1 MCCTPRLPAR
11 PIRGIAAL
19 SVVGITLA
27 TGAWYIADA
36 AAGTNAPGNRSAILR
51 FPYTSV
57 ADGGFAAFSAAG
69 NAIVESRWM
78 GPQVV
83 YLKAGAPLF
92 PFPLAKPGLPSRKY
106 YVGAAISPDR
116 KYFSTAFLAS
126 RGRGW
131 RVCIWNLGGGR
142 FAPTVLAGHFRSGYP
157 SGIAF
162 SPDGRRLASILDTP
176 RDWSV
181 AIHGVRTGKAYRK
194 LMFPRSVRVAG
205 NPALIAFS
213 SPNALACVV
222 SGRKVCL
229 TCWNTISGS
238 RHYSQP
244 VRAFLTCTAI
254 AGDVHHGDLLLGGVS
269 AGPSRKLLVAI
280 VSGASGAIVHLL
292 AIKGNHADMPHN
304 IRWQGITHIC
314 VVGRGRFAVVTEIGT
329 HVDPRRDDR
338 PAGRFLIID
347 LKRMHVRY
355 RSPVLREIPWYAD
368 VSAGGG
374 RILIAGATRVYL
386 MPMPFKL

>member
-1 MCCTPRLPAR
+1 MSRIPRLRPR
-11 PIRGIAAL
+11 PIRVIAAL
-19 SVVGITLA
+19 SVVGVALT
-27 TGAWYIADA
+27 TGAWSIAVTT
-36 AAGTNAPGNRSAILR
+36 AGITAPGTRRAILR

-92 PFPLAKPGLPSRKY
+92 PFPLAKPGLAPQKY

-116 KYFSTAFLAS
+116 KYFSTAVGAP

-131 RVCIWNLGGGR
+131 RVCIWNLSGGR
-142 FAPTVLAGHFRSGYP
+142 IAPTVLVGRFRSGYP
-157 SGIAF
+157 GGIAF

-181 AIHGVRTGKAYRK
+181 AIHGVRSGKAYRK
-194 LMFPRSVRVAG
+194 LTFPRSVRVAG
-205 NPALIAFS
+205 NPAFIAFS
-213 SPNALACVV
+213 SSDALACLV
-222 SGRKVCL
+222 SGRKVWL
-229 TCWNTISGS
+229 TCWNAISGS
-238 RHYSQP
+238 RLYSQP
-244 VRAFLTCTAI
+244 VKAFLACTAI
-254 AGDVHHGDLLLGGVS
+254 AGDVNRRELLLGGVS
-269 AGPSRKLLVAI
+269 ADRSRKLLVAI
-280 VSGASGAIVHLL
+280 VSGASGAIVQLL
-292 AIKGNHADMPHN
+292 AINGNRAGVPHN

-314 VVGRGRFAVVTEIGT
+314 VVGRGRFAVATEIGV
-329 HVDPRRDDR
+329 HVDQQRDGR

-347 LKRMHVRY
+347 MKRLHVRY

-374 RILIAGATRVYL
+374 RILIAGGTRVYL
-386 MPMPFKL
+386 MPLPFKL